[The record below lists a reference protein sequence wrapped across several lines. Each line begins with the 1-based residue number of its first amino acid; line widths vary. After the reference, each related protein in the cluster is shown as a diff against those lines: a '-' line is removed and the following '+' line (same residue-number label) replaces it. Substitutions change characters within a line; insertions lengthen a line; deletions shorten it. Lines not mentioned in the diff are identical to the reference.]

1 MNQNIFQGK
10 WMEIKGQM
18 KQFWGKL
25 TDDDLQQIEGNQEE
39 IYGKLRKHYGYTQ
52 EQAKK
57 AVQDFQKN
65 CITKGSLWKESYYG
79 KQRNC

>member
-25 TDDDLQQIEGNQEE
+25 TDDDLKQIEGNQQE
-39 IYGKLRKHYGYTQ
+39 IFGKLRKHYGYTE

-57 AVQDFQKN
+57 AVHDFQK
-65 CITKGSLWKESYYG
+65 KMHH
-79 KQRNC
+79 